1 MQSFVA
7 PQGHTIEYDR
17 RGSGPPVLLI
27 MGFATPGSAWMGQV
41 DGLSADHEVIWFNNR
56 GVSGSGSPAGT
67 WTMAEFA
74 ADALALL
81 DHLGHQTA
89 HVVGQSMGG
98 MIAQHVA
105 LAAPQRV
112 RTLSL
117 LATHAGGPGAA
128 RPPLAAWPWLV
139 LNGAPSRRLR
149 VAAMARLLFP
159 AAVRAQPGFAA
170 VAADLDRDYGPGQP
184 KATVARQ
191 LRAMRAHDTRA
202 RLAELGGRPVLV
214 LQPGHDILIAPHHSE
229 ALHAAIAG
237 SELLRLPE
245 AGHGAIRQCA
255 GQVNAALRGVF
266 RRG

>member
-1 MQSFVA
+1 MQAFTA
-7 PQGHTIEYDR
+7 PQGHTLHYDR

-41 DGLSADHEVIWFNNR
+41 DGLSSDHEVIWFNNR
-56 GVSGSGSPAGT
+56 GVGGSGSSPGS
-67 WTMAEFA
+67 WTMADFA

-105 LAAPQRV
+105 LEAPHRV

-117 LATHAGGPGAA
+117 FATHPGGPGAA
-128 RPPLAAWPWLV
+128 RPPLAAWPWL
-139 LNGAPSRRLR
+139 LLSGASARRLR
-149 VAAMARLLFP
+149 VAAMSRLLFP
-159 AAVRAQPGFAA
+159 AAVRAQAGFD
-170 VAADLDRDYGPGQP
+170 VIRADLDRDYGPAQP

-191 LRAMRAHDTRA
+191 LQAMRGHDTRA
-202 RLAELGGRPVLV
+202 RLAELGSRPVLV
-214 LQPGHDILIAPHHSE
+214 MQPGQDILIAPRHSE
-229 ALHAAIAG
+229 VLHAAIAG

-255 GQVNAALRGVF
+255 GLVNAALRGVF